1 MSEFI
6 QFITVNFT
14 TARLI
19 TVLVHTY
26 IATLIYEIFNPII
39 FSVVDPNEKLKNFK
53 VQITNNKSLNMGRV
67 LSDLITIILIFLVLF
82 YLHKQK
88 K

>member
-1 MSEFI
+1 MSEFV

-26 IATLIYEIFNPII
+26 IATLIYEIFNPIV
-39 FSVVDPNEKLKNFK
+39 FSVVDPDEKLKNFK
-53 VQITNNKSLNMGRV
+53 IQLTKNKSLNMGCLLYTSPSPR
-67 LSDLITIILIFLVLF
+67 DR
-82 YLHKQK
+82 QK
-88 K
+88 ARMPSSA

>member
-1 MSEFI
+1 MSEFV

-26 IATLIYEIFNPII
+26 IATLIYEIFNPIV
-39 FSVVDPNEKLKNFK
+39 FSVVDPDEKLKNFK
-53 VQITNNKSLNMGRV
+53 IQLTKNKSLNMGRV
-67 LSDLITIILIFLVLF
+67 LSDPITIIIIFLVLF

>member
-1 MSEFI
+1 MSEFVK
-6 QFITVNFT
+6 FITVNFT
-14 TARLI
+14 TSRLI

-67 LSDLITIILIFLVLF
+67 LSDLITILLIFLVLF